1 LAGPHRLNLAICRLK
16 KLFKLQSHVSGFFT
30 FKLYKMKKLLLLI
43 PALFLGI
50 FLMAQPP
57 EGDANAGMVFGK
69 KTTADGAIPV
79 SELPAKLK
87 GAEPASVKVTGK
99 VKEVCKAEG
108 CWLKMETADGAM
120 MIKMKD
126 HAFLV
131 PLSMNGKTIVVDGI
145 ATLKETSVEMQRHY
159 AEDAGKTKEEIA
171 AIKEPKKEITMQ
183 AKGILVL

>member
-1 LAGPHRLNLAICRLK
+1 
-16 KLFKLQSHVSGFFT
+16 
-30 FKLYKMKKLLLLI
+30 MKKLLLLI

-50 FLMAQPP
+50 ILMAQPP
-57 EGDANAGMVFGK
+57 EGDTNTGMVFGK

-79 SELPAKLK
+79 SELASKLK
-87 GAEPASVKVTGK
+87 EKESIELKVSGK

-108 CWLKMETADGAM
+108 CWLKMETENGAM

-145 ATLKETSVEMQRHY
+145 ATLKETSVEMLKHY
-159 AEDAGKTKEEIA
+159 AEDAGKSKEEIA

>member
-1 LAGPHRLNLAICRLK
+1 
-16 KLFKLQSHVSGFFT
+16 
-30 FKLYKMKKLLLLI
+30 MKKIFLLI
-43 PALFLGI
+43 PVLLFG
-50 FLMAQPP
+50 FMLMAQPP
-57 EGDANAGMVFGK
+57 EGDANTGMVFGK
-69 KTTADGAIPV
+69 KTTAKDAIPV
-79 SELPAKLK
+79 AELPAKLNGK
-87 GAEPASVKVTGK
+87 ESLEVKVSGK

-126 HAFLV
+126 HSFLV

-145 ATLKETSVEMQRHY
+145 ASLKETSVEMLKHY
-159 AEDAGKTKEEIA
+159 AEDAGKSKEEIA